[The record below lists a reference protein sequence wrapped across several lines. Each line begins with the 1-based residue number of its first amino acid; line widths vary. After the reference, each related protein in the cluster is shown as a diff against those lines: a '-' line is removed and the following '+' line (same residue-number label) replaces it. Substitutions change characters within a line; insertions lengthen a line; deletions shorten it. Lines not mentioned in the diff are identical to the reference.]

1 MDTNDVCEKMIDQLL
16 TAYAMWAL
24 VQGTSG
30 IANHT
35 DTPSTQMRTVLEKLT
50 EIVSSRQNYHFA
62 GVLKELPR
70 VVSELGWII
79 DNATV
84 RSNRFLS
91 TLPTPLSVLDVYNVR
106 AQKGT
111 LSLLLSCYGHA
122 RTVETPAISAKKR
135 ETILSALRLAIF
147 PRRILPEMFGDS
159 AVDSSELEPG
169 WAKFGPGDVSRYFDS
184 RLDEASSSVLTAERN
199 HFHVACLDAIRG
211 MGSRIQEA
219 LNSGEPV
226 QFPTWVI
233 QRVACQGGS
242 ARITALQADG
252 TTVEIAAG
260 VAWVVTAAQLGPD
273 VRELKIVPT
282 KGTVV
287 SLVI

>member
-91 TLPTPLSVLDVYNVR
+91 TLPTPLSVLDVYNARPEGDFVAVAFLLWTRAHCRDSRNLCQETGDHFVR
-106 AQKGT
+106 SAA
-111 LSLLLSCYGHA
+111 GH
-122 RTVETPAISAKKR
+122 ISA
-135 ETILSALRLAIF
+135 
-147 PRRILPEMFGDS
+147 PY
-159 AVDSSELEPG
+159 SS
-169 WAKFGPGDVSRYFDS
+169 
-184 RLDEASSSVLTAERN
+184 RN
-199 HFHVACLDAIRG
+199 V
-211 MGSRIQEA
+211 
-219 LNSGEPV
+219 
-226 QFPTWVI
+226 W
-233 QRVACQGGS
+233 
-242 ARITALQADG
+242 
-252 TTVEIAAG
+252 
-260 VAWVVTAAQLGPD
+260 
-273 VRELKIVPT
+273 
-282 KGTVV
+282 
-287 SLVI
+287 

>member
-1 MDTNDVCEKMIDQLL
+1 MSTNVVCEKMIDQLL

-30 IANHT
+30 IADHT
-35 DTPSTQMRTVLEKLT
+35 DTPSNQMRTVLEKLT

-62 GVLKELPR
+62 SVLKELPR
-70 VVSELGWII
+70 VVTELGWII

-91 TLPTPLSVLDVYNVR
+91 ALPTPLSVSDVYNVR

-111 LSLLLSCYGHA
+111 LSLLLSCYGHS
-122 RTVETPAISAKKR
+122 RTVETPAISARKQ
-135 ETILSALRLAIF
+135 EAILSAVRLSIF

-159 AVDSSELEPG
+159 AVDSPELDQG
-169 WAKFGPGDVSRYFDS
+169 WAKFGPGDVSRYFDT
-184 RLDEASSSVLTAERN
+184 RLDEANAGVLAAERN

-219 LNSGEPV
+219 LNGGEPV
-226 QFPTWVI
+226 QFPVWVV
-233 QRVACQGGS
+233 QKVACHGGS

-252 TTVEIAAG
+252 TAVEIAAG
-260 VAWVVTAAQLGPD
+260 VAWVVTAAQLGPN
-273 VRELKIVPT
+273 VRELKVIPT
-282 KGTVV
+282 EGTVV
-287 SLVI
+287 SLVT